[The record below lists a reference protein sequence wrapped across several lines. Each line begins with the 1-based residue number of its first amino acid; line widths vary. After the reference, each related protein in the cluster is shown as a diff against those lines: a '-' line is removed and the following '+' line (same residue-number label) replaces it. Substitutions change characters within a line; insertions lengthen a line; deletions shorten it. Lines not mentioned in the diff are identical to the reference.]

1 MCSTDYMPALLEE
14 ITIDNIPERLGGN
27 FKLYN
32 EVFVFDRSE
41 SGPLY
46 YEGCPNVRGEGSGGS
61 ENKEVGGGSTNPGS
75 SGCEKSDELIRHK
88 FDKPYTS
95 PMPHILYTIT
105 LYSVLQ
111 IVLNYAVH
119 KPAKALLVTITI
131 GVYMYLRESGLL
143 QWFVY
148 PALVYVTIFNTKP
161 ILSRVSKFLEI
172 DVRC

>member
-1 MCSTDYMPALLEE
+1 MCGTDYMPVLLEE

-41 SGPLY
+41 NGPLY
-46 YEGCPNVRGEGSGGS
+46 YEGCLKVSSGGS
-61 ENKEVGGGSTNPGS
+61 KGNSAS
-75 SGCEKSDELIRHK
+75 SGGEGGMASDSSSGELIKHK
-88 FDKPYTS
+88 FERPITT
-95 PMPHILYTIT
+95 PMPHVLYTIT
-105 LYSVLQ
+105 LYSILQ
-111 IVLNYAVH
+111 TVLNYALH
-119 KPAKALLVTITI
+119 KPTKALLLTVTI

-161 ILSRVSKFLEI
+161 ILSRVSRFLDI